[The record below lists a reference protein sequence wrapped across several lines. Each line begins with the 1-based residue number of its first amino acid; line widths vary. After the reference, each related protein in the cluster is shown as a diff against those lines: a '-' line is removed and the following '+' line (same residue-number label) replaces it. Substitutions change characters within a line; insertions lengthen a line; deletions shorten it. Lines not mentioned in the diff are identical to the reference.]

1 MLVELLVVVE
11 LVDVDFV
18 VLVLKDVVVELVL
31 VLFVVE
37 VELLVVV

>member
-1 MLVELLVVVE
+1 MVVE

-18 VLVLKDVVVELVL
+18 VLVLKDGVVELVL
-31 VLFVVE
+31 ELFVVE